1 MNKLLRAREAA
12 QFLGLSQQT
21 LYKHFEEGK
30 IPGYRMGKALRFDV
44 MELKNFMRRPAS
56 ASTENVIQT
65 STGTTGE

>member
-12 QFLGLSQQT
+12 QSLGLSQQT

-44 MELKNFMRRPAS
+44 GELKNLMRRPA
-56 ASTENVIQT
+56 ENETQT
-65 STGTTGE
+65 STGTKSE